1 MKKIKTNPPSQKVR
15 GNSEHANFPRAS
27 FFRRLGAIIYDA
39 LLAVAV
45 YMIAGA
51 IGFGIFT
58 GLVSLNLLDLKGFE
72 HVSDLLNGTEL
83 YKSLYQFWLVLCV
96 SLFYICFWSYGGQTL
111 GMRAW
116 RLKVQHP
123 NGQSLSMIT
132 ASARLIYSLLGL
144 GNLWILLNT
153 DKLAL
158 QDSMTRSEIV
168 VLSIEANQLRNWR
181 GV

>member
-1 MKKIKTNPPSQKVR
+1 MNIEMTDSSMPNR
-15 GNSEHANFPRAS
+15 EHANFPRAG
-27 FFRRLGAIIYDA
+27 FFRRCAAAVYDL

-51 IGFGIFT
+51 IGFALFT
-58 GLVSLNLLDLKGFE
+58 ALTASELIDMGTNE
-72 HVSDLLNGTEL
+72 HVSDLLHSD
-83 YKSLYQFWLVLCV
+83 SLYQGLYQLWISLCV
-96 SLFYICFWSYGGQTL
+96 GLFYISFWSYGGQTL

-116 RLKVQHP
+116 RLKIQHS

-132 ASARLIYSLLGL
+132 ASARLVWSLLGI
-144 GNLWILLNT
+144 GNLWILING

-158 QDSMTRSEIV
+158 QDMMTHSEVV
-168 VLSIEANQLRNWR
+168 VLSKEANQMRNWR

>member
-1 MKKIKTNPPSQKVR
+1 MKHTKISQTTQTVR
-15 GNSEHANFPRAS
+15 GNSEHANYPRAS
-27 FFRRLGAIIYDA
+27 FFRRLGAMIYDA

-51 IGFGIFT
+51 IGFGVFT
-58 GLVSLNLLDLKGFE
+58 GLVSLNMLDMNGFE
-72 HVSDLLNGTEL
+72 HISDLLNGTAL
-83 YKSLYQFWLVLCV
+83 YQSLYQFWLVLCV
-96 SLFYICFWSYGGQTL
+96 GLFYISFWSYGGQTL

-116 RLKVQHP
+116 RVKVQHP

-132 ASARLIYSLLGL
+132 ASARLVYSLLGV
-144 GNLWILLNT
+144 GNLWILLKA

-158 QDSMTRSEIV
+158 QDSMTRSEVV
-168 VLSIEANQLRNWR
+168 VLSEEANQLRNWR

>member
-1 MKKIKTNPPSQKVR
+1 MS
-15 GNSEHANFPRAS
+15 NSEHANFPRAG
-27 FFRRLGAIIYDA
+27 FFRRLGAIVYDL

-51 IGFGIFT
+51 IGFGVFT
-58 GLVSLNLLDLKGFE
+58 ALSSSGLLAMNGFE
-72 HVSDLLNGTEL
+72 HVSDLLNGTPL
-83 YKSLYQFWLVLCV
+83 YKGLYQLWIALCV
-96 SLFYICFWSYGGQTL
+96 GLFYILFWSYGGQTL

-116 RLKVQHP
+116 RLKIQHP

-132 ASARLIYSLLGL
+132 AAARLVWSLLGI
-144 GNLWILLNT
+144 GNLWILING

-158 QDSMTRSEIV
+158 QDMMTRSEVV
-168 VLSIEANQLRNWR
+168 VLSKEANQLRNWH

>member
-1 MKKIKTNPPSQKVR
+1 MS
-15 GNSEHANFPRAS
+15 NSEHANFPRAG
-27 FFRRLGAIIYDA
+27 FIRRLGAIIYDL

-45 YMIAGA
+45 YMVAGA

-58 GLVSLNLLDLKGFE
+58 ALTASGLMQMNGYE
-72 HVSDLLNGTEL
+72 HISDLINGVAL
-83 YKSLYQFWLVLCV
+83 YKGLYQLWIAVCV
-96 SLFYICFWSYGGQTL
+96 GLFYVLFWSYGGQTL

-123 NGQSLSMIT
+123 NGQTLSMIT
-132 ASARLIYSLLGL
+132 ATARLVWSLLGI
-144 GNLWILLNT
+144 GNLWILLNS

-158 QDSMTRSEIV
+158 QDMMTRSEVV
-168 VLSIEANQLRNWR
+168 VLSKEANQLRNWH